1 MEESN
6 AAIEALA
13 KKYDLEVRVLDAYPA
28 CEPVNTESEAY
39 RLVDSVIGEA
49 FPGLPRIPYVMTGG
63 TDARSYQKI
72 CSTCIRFA
80 PIVYGPAQMK
90 GMHGLNEYL
99 DTYSLPGG
107 VDYFKLL
114 IQKNI

>member
-1 MEESN
+1 M
-6 AAIEALA
+6 
-13 KKYDLEVRVLDAYPA
+13 
-28 CEPVNTESEAY
+28 
-39 RLVDSVIGEA
+39 IGEA